1 VSKEDKKNGNGSDKT
16 AETKVFTIPD
26 PAREFRLDPVTI
38 NGIQKLAYIFE
49 RMNLSEYISIM
60 QDKRKIIFN
69 NFIAGLARGFGFSIG
84 MTVLLGVLVYV
95 LSHMVDL
102 PLISKYIAHIVQI
115 VQEEVKMRKF

>member
-1 VSKEDKKNGNGSDKT
+1 MAKEDKKNGNGSDKT

-84 MTVLLGVLVYV
+84 MTVLLGVLVYI

-102 PLISKYIAHIVQI
+102 PLIGKYIAHIVQI